1 MTHSAEWIGRSPAIA
16 RVNNSRRG
24 GRGGAGSLLRRGE
37 HPRFAS
43 DGSRG
48 GGEDEEAEG
57 AWYDAQA
64 GLLADRWTAAGLDA
78 LLRGRAAQLA
88 PGLDRSAPLLGVV
101 EVLAATHLETFGP
114 GVFPLPPV
122 PLPATARERAAAVR
136 AAPLAA
142 TLQRLTRITRTRRCW
157 TWR

>member
-1 MTHSAEWIGRSPAIA
+1 MMVHRWSPG
-16 RVNNSRRG
+16 SRRT
-24 GRGGAGSLLRRGE
+24 RR
-37 HPRFAS
+37 PKAP
-43 DGSRG
+43 
-48 GGEDEEAEG
+48 
-57 AWYDAQA
+57 WYDAQA

-122 PLPATARERAAAVR
+122 PLPATARNGPPPCARPR
-136 AAPLAA
+136 WPQRWPL
-142 TLQRLTRITRTRRCW
+142 RG
-157 TWR
+157 